1 MNKLLFFKIPSC
13 PFCRQADK
21 FLAELMEE
29 NEQYKTIP
37 IQVIDETSDRRLA
50 ASYDYYYVPAFFL
63 GDKKLH
69 EGVPSKNAIKKVLD
83 EALKQV

>member
-13 PFCRQADK
+13 PFCRQAEK

-29 NEQYKTIP
+29 NEQYKAIP
-37 IQVIDETSDRRLA
+37 IQVIDETSDRRLD

-69 EGVPSKNAIKKVLD
+69 EGVPSKNAIKRVLD
-83 EALKQV
+83 EALKQA